1 MTPYYLHNFFK
12 PCFYTKLSITAS
24 HLQMGLVFGSET
36 KTNLSWD
43 HNEVVAQLPLT
54 ALTSDP
60 RYHEFHC
67 ICTHVPHGNLI
78 SYVITYVRV
87 CNEGCKIVCIF

>member
-24 HLQMGLVFGSET
+24 HLQMGLVFGSGT

-54 ALTSDP
+54 ALASDP
-60 RYHEFHC
+60 
-67 ICTHVPHGNLI
+67 
-78 SYVITYVRV
+78 
-87 CNEGCKIVCIF
+87 